1 MSATIT
7 RRPGRGSDPAPA
19 AHGLGPLVVPGHG
32 AGLLDVVRRRFLLRL
47 LVRKEL
53 RVRYRA
59 SVLGLAWSYV
69 KPGVQYLVYF
79 LALGVFLNLQKSIPD
94 YAVYLFSGMIAVNL
108 FSEALANATR
118 SVVGNADLVKKI
130 YLPREL
136 FPVASVWVAIVH
148 FFPQLVV
155 LLVGAVV
162 SGWRPQALPLL
173 GAVAGFVIIVG
184 LATGLGLMASAL
196 NTIFRDLENLVDLVL
211 MVAVWVSP
219 VLYNWQRVA
228 EALQGKPYAWLLTVY
243 QANPVTVAVELF
255 HWAFWYPAAVRSA
268 APVGPDVLPPHLLW
282 HAGLALAITAAVLVV
297 GQVVFRRV
305 EGRFAQ
311 EL

>member
-1 MSATIT
+1 MSA
-7 RRPGRGSDPAPA
+7 RADAPGGRGGGDA
-19 AHGLGPLVVPGHG
+19 GGDLVEPGHG
-32 AGLLDVVRRRFLLRL
+32 AGLLDVARRRYLLQL

-69 KPGVQYLVYF
+69 KPGVQYVVYF
-79 LALGVFLNLQKSIPD
+79 LALGVFLNLRDSIPD
-94 YAVYLFSGMIAVNL
+94 FAVYLFSGMIAINL
-108 FSEALANATR
+108 FSESLANATR
-118 SVVGNADLVKKI
+118 SVVNNADLVKKI

-148 FFPQLVV
+148 FVPQLLV

-162 SGWRPQALPLL
+162 AGWRPQAVPLL
-173 GAVAGFVIIVG
+173 AAVLGFVIIVG
-184 LATGLGLMASAL
+184 LATGLGLLCAAFNAL
-196 NTIFRDLENLVDLVL
+196 FRDLENLVDLVL

-228 EALQGKPYAWLLTVY
+228 KVFGPDSWLLVLY

-255 HWAFWYPAAVRSA
+255 HWAFWYPAALGDGI
-268 APVGPDVLPPHLLW
+268 GPDVLPPNLLW
-282 HAGLALAITAAVLVV
+282 HAGLALVITALSLVA
-297 GQVVFRRV
+297 GQLAFRRV

>member
-1 MSATIT
+1 MSATT
-7 RRPGRGSDPAPA
+7 ARRPGPGRPAD
-19 AHGLGPLVVPGHG
+19 GPGGDAGLVVPGHG

-69 KPGVQYLVYF
+69 KPGVQYVVYF
-79 LALGVFLNLQKSIPD
+79 LALGVFLSLRETIPD
-94 YAVYLFSGMIAVNL
+94 YAVYLFSGMIVVNL
-108 FSEALANATR
+108 FSESLANATR

-136 FPVASVWVAIVH
+136 FPVASVWVAVVH
-148 FFPQLVV
+148 FVPQLVV
-155 LLVGAVV
+155 LLVGALIA
-162 SGWRPQALPLL
+162 GWRPEVLPLL
-173 GAVAGFVIIVG
+173 GAVAGFVIIIG
-184 LATGLGLMASAL
+184 LATGLGLLASAL

-219 VLYNWQRVA
+219 VLYNWQRVRDVLA
-228 EALQGKPYAWLLTVY
+228 PTSWSWLVTLY
-243 QANPVTVAVELF
+243 QVNPVTVAVELF
-255 HWAFWYPAAVRSA
+255 HWAFWYTAAAEKS
-268 APVGPDVLPPHLLW
+268 DVLIELPPHLYW
-282 HAGLALAITAAVLVV
+282 HAGIALVITAAALVA
-297 GQVVFRRV
+297 GQLVFRRV

>member
-1 MSATIT
+1 MT
-7 RRPGRGSDPAPA
+7 RRPGPDGAGLPAGTSA
-19 AHGLGPLVVPGHG
+19 LVVPGHG

-79 LALGVFLNLQKSIPD
+79 LALGVFLNLRDAIPD
-94 YAVYLFSGMIAVNL
+94 YAVYLFSGMVVVNL
-108 FSEALANATR
+108 FSESLANATR

-136 FPVASVWVAIVH
+136 FPVASVWVAVVH
-148 FFPQLVV
+148 FVPQLLV

-162 SGWRPQALPLL
+162 AGWRPQALPLL
-173 GAVAGFVIIVG
+173 GAVAGFVIVIG
-184 LATGLGLMASAL
+184 LATGLGLLASAL

-219 VLYNWQRVA
+219 VLYPWQRVA
-228 EALQGKPYAWLLTVY
+228 EVDFVAAHPWLLTLY
-243 QANPVTVAVELF
+243 QANPITVAVELF
-255 HWAFWYPAAVRSA
+255 HWAFWYPAAGSGVTA
-268 APVGPDVLPPHLLW
+268 DVLPPHLLW
-282 HAGLALAITAAVLVV
+282 HAGIALVVTAAVLLV
-297 GQVVFRRV
+297 GQAVFRRV

>member
-1 MSATIT
+1 MSILPRTASAGGQ
-7 RRPGRGSDPAPA
+7 PSGE
-19 AHGLGPLVVPGHG
+19 LVVPGRG
-32 AGLLDVVRRRFLLRL
+32 AGLVDVARRRFLLSL

-79 LALGVFLNLQKSIPD
+79 LALGVFLRLGQTIPD
-94 YAVYLFSGMIAVNL
+94 FAVYLFSGMVAVNL
-108 FSEALANATR
+108 FSEALGNATR
-118 SVVGNADLVKKI
+118 SVVSNADLVKKI

-148 FFPQLVV
+148 FAPQLVV
-155 LLVGAVV
+155 LLVGAVIA
-162 SGWRPQALPLL
+162 GWRPQAVPLL
-173 GAVAGFVIIVG
+173 GAAAGFVIIVG
-184 LATGLGLMASAL
+184 LAIGLGLLFAAL
-196 NTIFRDLENLVDLVL
+196 NTVARDLENLVDLLL

-219 VLYNWQRVA
+219 VLYTWRQVA
-228 EALQGKPYAWLLTVY
+228 DAPFVAANPLLLAIY
-243 QANPVTVAVELF
+243 QLNPVTVAVELF
-255 HWAFWYPAAVRSA
+255 HWAFWYPAALPNPA
-268 APVGPDVLPPHLLW
+268 AAELLSPDLLW
-282 HAGLALAITAAVLVV
+282 RAGVGLGIAALTVVV
-297 GQVVFRRV
+297 GQAVFRRV